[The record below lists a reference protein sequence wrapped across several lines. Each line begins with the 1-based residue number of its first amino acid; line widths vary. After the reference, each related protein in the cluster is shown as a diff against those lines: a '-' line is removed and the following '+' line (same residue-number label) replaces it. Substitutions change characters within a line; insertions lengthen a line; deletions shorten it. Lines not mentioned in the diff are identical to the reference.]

1 MSPWG
6 KRENSHLEAKE
17 NPGKNCLAYI
27 HRATSCVWV
36 DDYSSSFACN
46 FFERSFKACVMTNQ
60 NHAAPLSRGFWLMHD
75 RVSLVL
81 LTLQTTICLGKD
93 DFFRY
98 QSREITSKKS
108 FKLTCCNCWSS
119 SSLSPP
125 TPGPWERKD
134 TAKRKKVRTWLLS
147 VEIRSVATAIAASLA
162 ENLSKVDVEELSFYW
177 RSSSYF
183 EHSSHPAWIDERS
196 LGVKSWVMYL
206 LKKCEAEP

>member
-1 MSPWG
+1 
-6 KRENSHLEAKE
+6 
-17 NPGKNCLAYI
+17 
-27 HRATSCVWV
+27 
-36 DDYSSSFACN
+36 
-46 FFERSFKACVMTNQ
+46 MTNQ

-75 RVSLVL
+75 SVSQGL

-98 QSREITSKKS
+98 QSREITSKKN

-162 ENLSKVDVEELSFYW
+162 ENLSKVDVEKLSFYW